1 MLFKCVRT
9 KINFR
14 DLDIAT
20 SITGKEIE
28 TIDDRCNEIFNGV
41 YNAAAWLRV
50 PKTRIS
56 VLPIERIIYLF
67 PQSPFSECKLLVIF
81 LLQPT

>member
-20 SITGKEIE
+20 SITGKAGE

-41 YNAAAWLRV
+41 YNAA
-50 PKTRIS
+50 S
-56 VLPIERIIYLF
+56 G
-67 PQSPFSECKLLVIF
+67 
-81 LLQPT
+81 